1 MSKSRAS
8 FIALAAILIALTT
21 VFTLVIRVPITATGG
36 YLNFSDAVIYF
47 ASFTFGPWIGLI
59 AGGIG
64 TGLAD
69 LLGGFAA
76 FAPLSLL
83 AHGLEGL
90 AVGLIAGGIG
100 AGLADL
106 LRGFAAFS
114 PILSFPPLASRIE
127 SLMARL
133 EARTAG
139 TIVQKRTPLRLALG
153 WLAGTIVMVGIY
165 FLGEGLFYGI
175 GWGAALAEVPWN
187 LLQNLVGGLVGIPLF
202 YAVRK
207 AYPPIT
213 RMGQPSEWR
222 EG

>member
-1 MSKSRAS
+1 MKKLRAS
-8 FIALAAILIALTT
+8 FVALAAILIALTT

-47 ASFTFGPWIGLI
+47 AGFTFGPWIALI

-90 AVGLIAGGIG
+90 VAGAI
-100 AGLADL
+100 
-106 LRGFAAFS
+106 
-114 PILSFPPLASRIE
+114 SRK
-127 SLMARL
+127 
-133 EARTAG
+133 G
-139 TIVQKRTPLRLALG
+139 TPLGLALG
-153 WLAGTIVMVGIY
+153 WLAGTIIMIGIY

-187 LLQNLVGGLVGIPLF
+187 LLQNVVGGLIGIPLF

-207 AYPPIT
+207 AYPPIMCIGRLT
-213 RMGQPSEWR
+213 EWR

>member
-1 MSKSRAS
+1 MNKLRAA

-47 ASFTFGPWIGLI
+47 AGFTFGPWVGLI

-64 TGLAD
+64 TALAD
-69 LLGGFAA
+69 LFGGYAA
-76 FAPLSLL
+76 FAPLSLV

-90 AVGLIAGGIG
+90 VAGAIARK
-100 AGLADL
+100 A
-106 LRGFAAFS
+106 
-114 PILSFPPLASRIE
+114 
-127 SLMARL
+127 
-133 EARTAG
+133 
-139 TIVQKRTPLRLALG
+139 TPLKLGLG
-153 WLAGTIVMVGIY
+153 WLAGTVLMIGIY

-187 LLQNLVGGLVGIPLF
+187 LLQNVVGGLVGIPLF
-202 YAVRK
+202 YAVRR
-207 AYPPIT
+207 AYPPIA
-213 RMGQPSEWR
+213 RLGQPGEWR

>member
-90 AVGLIAGGIG
+90 VAGAIAQ
-100 AGLADL
+100 
-106 LRGFAAFS
+106 
-114 PILSFPPLASRIE
+114 E
-127 SLMARL
+127 
-133 EARTAG
+133 
-139 TIVQKRTPLRLALG
+139 KTPLRLILG